1 MAVEIHPIPL
11 YGVWDIG
18 YALDVHTIKSI
29 PIGEDAYGHLH
40 FDNTRSEIGE
50 LLYQFKY
57 NGKYENLNPIVDAIV
72 SFLDETPEIHDVRTV
87 LPVPPTKIRGY
98 QPTIEIAQAVAARI
112 GAYYCGDVLENTATA
127 EMKSLTWEEKKKL
140 QSTIRKTKNAIRK
153 HNILLID
160 DLYKTGLTLTHCVNA
175 LREDPLVDKI
185 YVLAVTKTRN
195 TY

>member
-50 LLYQFKY
+50 LLY
-57 NGKYENLNPIVDAIV
+57 
-72 SFLDETPEIHDVRTV
+72 ETPEIHDVRTV

-98 QPTIEIAQAVAARI
+98 QPTIEIARAVAARI

-140 QSTIRKTKNAIRK
+140 QPTIRKTKNAIRK
-153 HNILLID
+153 HSILLID
-160 DLYKTGLTLTHCVNA
+160 DLYKTGLTLTHCVSA
-175 LREDPLVDKI
+175 LREDPLVAKI

>member
-1 MAVEIHPIPL
+1 MLGGLGIRCCRELWYRSQTQLSPPVFPAHPNGAGL
-11 YGVWDIG
+11 G
-18 YALDVHTIKSI
+18 
-29 PIGEDAYGHLH
+29 
-40 FDNTRSEIGE
+40 NTFS
-50 LLYQFKY
+50 
-57 NGKYENLNPIVDAIV
+57 GKYENLTPIVDAIV
-72 SFLDETPEIHDVRTV
+72 SLLDETPEIHDVRTV

-112 GAYYCGDVLENTATA
+112 GAYYCEDVLENTATA